1 MLKHIVLQT
10 NLYANRDK
18 NNKKFKVLE
27 CEMQKFLGIIL
38 LSGYHT
44 VPEEQQYWS
53 TQPDLRVEI
62 VAKTMSRNR
71 YLEIKKYMHF
81 ADNLQL
87 TPGNKI
93 SKISPLYD
101 MINKN
106 LVQFDI
112 FHSLV
117 SIDESMVP
125 YFGCHSAKMF
135 IKVKPIRFGY
145 KIWCI
150 CGNDGFLYHMKIYQG
165 KEDNRES
172 LPLGTRI
179 VNNLVDIIIS
189 KSDITGHEL
198 YFDNFFTS
206 YKLLSELSDKG
217 VRATGTVRETRIANA
232 TKKIISSKD
241 LKKEERGTFDF
252 CSDGK
257 VYFAKWH
264 DNSIVTIASN
274 LENHQP
280 VHKARRR
287 VKGGEKQVPQPH
299 LLCSYNKRMGGVD
312 LKDRLVES
320 YRPSMR
326 GRKWY
331 WPLLLM

>member
-1 MLKHIVLQT
+1 
-10 NLYANRDK
+10 
-18 NNKKFKVLE
+18 
-27 CEMQKFLGIIL
+27 MQKFLGIIL

-44 VPEEQQYWS
+44 EEQQYWS

-81 ADNLQL
+81 ADNLKL
-87 TPGNKI
+87 TPGNKM

-101 MINKN
+101 MMNKN

-125 YFGCHSAKMF
+125 YFGRHSAKMF
-135 IKVKPIRFGY
+135 IKGKPIRFGY

-150 CGNDGFLYHMKIYQG
+150 CGNDGFPYHMKIYQE

-172 LPLGTRI
+172 LPLGTRV
-179 VNNLVDIIIS
+179 VNDLVDVIIS
-189 KSDITGHEL
+189 KSDITSHEL
-198 YFDNFFTS
+198 YFDNFFTT

-241 LKKEERGTFDF
+241 LKKEEKGTFDF

-257 VYFAKWH
+257 VYVAKWH
-264 DNSIVTIASN
+264 DNSIVTIAN
-274 LENHQP
+274 N
-280 VHKARRR
+280 
-287 VKGGEKQVPQPH
+287 
-299 LLCSYNKRMGGVD
+299 
-312 LKDRLVES
+312 
-320 YRPSMR
+320 
-326 GRKWY
+326 
-331 WPLLLM
+331 

>member
-1 MLKHIVLQT
+1 
-10 NLYANRDK
+10 
-18 NNKKFKVLE
+18 
-27 CEMQKFLGIIL
+27 
-38 LSGYHT
+38 
-44 VPEEQQYWS
+44 
-53 TQPDLRVEI
+53 
-62 VAKTMSRNR
+62 
-71 YLEIKKYMHF
+71 MHF
-81 ADNLQL
+81 ADNLKL
-87 TPGNKI
+87 TPGHKM

-101 MINKN
+101 MMNKN

-125 YFGCHSAKMF
+125 YFGRHSAKMF
-135 IKVKPIRFGY
+135 IKGKPIRFGY

-150 CGNDGFLYHMKIYQG
+150 CGNDGFPYHMKIYQE

-172 LPLGTRI
+172 LPLGTRVI
-179 VNNLVDIIIS
+179 NDLVDVIIS
-189 KSDITGHEL
+189 KSDITCYEL

-257 VYFAKWH
+257 VYVAKWH
-264 DNSIVTIASN
+264 DNSIVTIAN
-274 LENHQP
+274 NWENHQP

-287 VKGGEKQVPQPH
+287 VKGGEKQVPKPH
-299 LLCSYNKRMGGVD
+299 LVRFYNKGMGGVD
-312 LKDRLVES
+312 LMDRLAES
-320 YRPSMR
+320 YRPSIR
-326 GRKWY
+326 GRK
-331 WPLLLM
+331 

>member
-1 MLKHIVLQT
+1 
-10 NLYANRDK
+10 
-18 NNKKFKVLE
+18 
-27 CEMQKFLGIIL
+27 MQKFLEIIL

-62 VAKTMSRNR
+62 VVKTMSRNR

-81 ADNLQL
+81 ADNLKL
-87 TPGNKI
+87 TPGNKM

-125 YFGCHSAKMF
+125 YFGRHSAKMF
-135 IKVKPIRFGY
+135 IKGKLIRFGY

-150 CGNDGFLYHMKIYQG
+150 CGNDGFPYQMKIYQG

-172 LPLGTRI
+172 LPLGTKV
-179 VNNLVDIIIS
+179 VNDLLDVIIS
-189 KSDITGHEL
+189 KSDITCHEL

-232 TKKIISSKD
+232 TKRLLAARISKK
-241 LKKEERGTFDF
+241 KKEELSTFALMEKF
-252 CSDGK
+252 MSQSGM
-257 VYFAKWH
+257 
-264 DNSIVTIASN
+264 TIQ
-274 LENHQP
+274 L
-280 VHKARRR
+280 
-287 VKGGEKQVPQPH
+287 
-299 LLCSYNKRMGGVD
+299 
-312 LKDRLVES
+312 
-320 YRPSMR
+320 
-326 GRKWY
+326 
-331 WPLLLM
+331 